1 MTFYTY
7 KEVETFLIY
16 SIFVIFITFIYV
28 CIFTFIEI
36 DNEFLRRL
44 NKHTYIIIYIT
55 FYYFD

>member
-16 SIFVIFITFIYV
+16 SVFVIFITFIYV

-44 NKHTYIIIYIT
+44 NKHKEEDT
-55 FYYFD
+55 